1 MWLTGMHRLDPQEVI
16 GLPMGD
22 LIDKNPELF
31 NQANRKL
38 MEDVGNTVELL
49 FTIKISVCQSEAG
62 DEEPV
67 TEDHF
72 IPMTGKGMLMVDRVT
87 GEPTHSM
94 WVLRLAPRKSEEV
107 SPVTDP
113 DAGRSAHVRSLSDPV
128 APVFAPLPLST
139 EPLLCRICEHHVP
152 AYYFERH
159 NETCAETHRLESQVS
174 EANERLAELRD
185 VVKDLRA
192 GLDRAPGTPNLE
204 YGGRN
209 LLHVS
214 YVPSPLGPLNPAR
227 QAKAPSAQHL
237 ALRAGQTAALDL
249 IDELIGTA
257 LEVSTPSA
265 SDDSPAHD
273 VENLRLLSPN
283 SEDKLVVIGQWSFAT
298 IEDSA
303 LALLAEDALT
313 AARSKAGVVSR
324 MRNTILYAERI
335 RIEWEA
341 KAQQAFI
348 TATKRLAEASPLLRQ
363 SPGDEI
369 ARPRSAPPEEEP
381 EAPDG
386 LPKRSASV
394 QGLRPTSHPEP
405 ASIGSH
411 APVTPEISTVT
422 SDLKGLGF
430 FAAGNLQT
438 PAVDASP
445 LKSPP
450 RSPRFPA
457 SGATSRRGSEPIAE
471 TPSAVP
477 GNPLSP
483 RIPSAVPG
491 KAKTAAS
498 IKDFDMIKPISKGA
512 FGQVWL
518 AKKKTTGQYYAIKI
532 LKKQDMI
539 AKNQIM
545 NVKSERKILMNQS
558 DSDFVVKLYYTFSS
572 RDHLYLVME
581 YLNGG
586 DCASLVKTLG
596 ELPEDWA
603 RNYIAE
609 VVAGL
614 EYLHSTG
621 VIHRSAIL
629 LRARLA
635 SS

>member
-1 MWLTGMHRLDPQEVI
+1 M
-16 GLPMGD
+16 PMGD
-22 LIDKNPELF
+22 LIDKNPDLF

-38 MEDVGNTVELL
+38 MEDVGNTVELV

-62 DEEPV
+62 DEEPI

-87 GEPTHSM
+87 GEATHSM
-94 WVLRLAPRKSEEV
+94 WVLRLAPRKSEEA
-107 SPVTDP
+107 SPVSDV
-113 DAGRSAHVRSLSDPV
+113 DAGRTAHVRSLSDPV

-174 EANERLAELRD
+174 EANERLTDLRD
-185 VVKDLRA
+185 VAKNLRS
-192 GLDRAPGTPNLE
+192 GLDRAPGTPTLE

-209 LLHVS
+209 LLSSS
-214 YVPSPLGPLNPAR
+214 YIPSPLGPLNPAR
-227 QAKAPSAQHL
+227 QLKGQSSQHL
-237 ALRAGQTAALDL
+237 ALRATQTAALDL
-249 IDELIGTA
+249 IDELLGVA
-257 LEVSTPSA
+257 LEISTPSA
-265 SDDSPAHD
+265 SEDSPPHD
-273 VENLRLLSPN
+273 IENLRLLSPT
-283 SEDKLVVIGQWSFAT
+283 SEDRLIVIGQWSFAT
-298 IEDSA
+298 IEDPA
-303 LALLAEDALT
+303 LSILAEDT
-313 AARSKAGVVSR
+313 MAAAKAKAGIVSR

-341 KAQQAFI
+341 KAQQAWVSSS
-348 TATKRLAEASPLLRQ
+348 KRLAEASPLLKA
-363 SPGDEI
+363 SPGGEI
-369 ARPRSAPPEEEP
+369 ARPQSAPPEEEP
-381 EAPDG
+381 SAPEDV
-386 LPKRSASV
+386 PPRAASV
-394 QGLRPTSHPEP
+394 QGLRPTGAADMANAATSQ
-405 ASIGSH
+405 
-411 APVTPEISTVT
+411 APITPEISTVT

-430 FAAGNLQT
+430 FAAGATQT
-438 PAVDASP
+438 PAVDPSQYQ
-445 LKSPP
+445 SPP

-457 SGATSRRGSEPIAE
+457 SNTTSRRGSETVAE
-471 TPSAVP
+471 TPAAASSH
-477 GNPLSP
+477 NPLSP

-603 RNYIAE
+603 RSYIAE

-621 VIHRSAIL
+621 VIHR
-629 LRARLA
+629 
-635 SS
+635 